1 MPRKPININN
11 QIDESKYI
19 NLKNSFLS
27 NFSKCAHSPYSE
39 KITGNRFQFLQL
51 VTLPEKGMAG
61 QQLPVLLSSVFIFCF
76 KIRRRYKKM

>member
-39 KITGNRFQFLQL
+39 KITGWYQVSKSSSQRMNHKTIIKMHRAA
-51 VTLPEKGMAG
+51 VTAVIPNLPSAENCGD
-61 QQLPVLLSSVFIFCF
+61 SH
-76 KIRRRYKKM
+76 